1 MPAQQHL
8 SPRTAVKEYYGRVL
22 LPVGLLLRQKK
33 LRVDAQPVSGGKDHL
48 LWGDEI
54 SGGKVGGKR
63 FGSKVAN
70 SARVSQNRRPS
81 WALGVGM
88 EQGNGCAVTHHHR

>member
-8 SPRTAVKEYYGRVL
+8 SPRTAVKEYYGRAP
-22 LPVGLLLRQKK
+22 LPGGLLLRQKK
-33 LRVDAQPVSGGKDHL
+33 LRVDAQPVSGRKNHL
-48 LWGDEI
+48 LRDDEI

-63 FGSKVAN
+63 FGSQVAN
-70 SARVSQNRRPS
+70 SARVSQNCRPS

-88 EQGNGCAVTHHHR
+88 EQGNGGAVAHHHR